1 QTHIGAGTVEPSE
14 AKMTARAVL
23 EKIEALS
30 KQQSGLPILG
40 PRKGK
45 LLAELVR
52 KHKPRHVL
60 EVGTLIGY
68 SAILM
73 AGELRP
79 GARITCVELSPDNAA
94 KARQN
99 FAEAGVA
106 DRIEVAVGPGRSVI
120 PTLKGPFDFMFID
133 AAKEEYLDYLKAAEP
148 KLAKNAVVVADN
160 VGRFRKEVAPFLD
173 YVKKGGRYD
182 SKTHDFG
189 TDAVEVSLR
198 RG

>member
-1 QTHIGAGTVEPSE
+1 MSAQ
-14 AKMTARAVL
+14 AVL

-30 KQQSGLPILG
+30 KTQSGLPILG

-45 LLAELVR
+45 LLAETVR
-52 KHKPRHVL
+52 KHKPKHIL

-73 AGELRP
+73 AGELPP
-79 GARITCVELSPDNAA
+79 GARITCVEVSADNAA

-106 DRIEVAVGPGRSVI
+106 DRIEIVVGPGKAVI
-120 PTLKGPFDFMFID
+120 PTLKGPYDFMFID
-133 AAKEEYLDYLKAAEP
+133 AAKEEYLDYIKAAEP

-160 VGRFRKEVAPFLD
+160 VGIFRKEVGPYLD
-173 YVKKGGRYD
+173 HVRKDGGYT
-182 SKTHDFG
+182 SETHDFG
-189 TDAVEVSLR
+189 SDAVEVSQR
-198 RG
+198 R